1 MSDRGTADQDL
12 FQIWLA
18 SSRTFFAAEPMT
30 GEPMPGQPM
39 TAALKERCD
48 ELFAAWSRFARV
60 YAEAGASTQGEA
72 QGEATGGPFD
82 PAGWLDAA
90 GGGDLWRWFG
100 AAQDADP
107 WREERDA
114 LTASRQWLAYTA
126 ALERYRAVMGAAW
139 LQAFKRFAEGLAQDR
154 GSQDREPGD
163 ALPAWE
169 VIQAR
174 WQEAADAELAAA
186 QRAEDFLAA
195 QRDLIRARLDCSALL
210 RGRIERIAGM
220 LGLPTRAELDDLH
233 QTVHGLK
240 RELRALRARLES
252 GLDGEK

>member
-18 SSRTFFAAEPMT
+18 SSRTFFTTESMT
-30 GEPMPGQPM
+30 APMPD
-39 TAALKERCD
+39 ALKEQC
-48 ELFAAWSRFARV
+48 EGLFAAWSRFARV
-60 YAEAGASTQGEA
+60 YAEASGSARGEA
-72 QGEATGGPFD
+72 KGDATGGPFD
-82 PAGWLDAA
+82 PAGWLDGA
-90 GGGDLWRWFG
+90 GGGGLGDLWRWFG
-100 AAQDADP
+100 AAQGADP
-107 WREERDA
+107 WREERDT

-139 LQAFKRFAEGLAQDR
+139 LAAFKRFAEGLAQDR
-154 GSQDREPGD
+154 ESSDG
-163 ALPAWE
+163 LPAWE

-174 WQEAADAELAAA
+174 WQEAAGAELAAA
-186 QRAEDFLAA
+186 QRSEDFLAA

-252 GLDGEK
+252 GLDGGE

>member
-30 GEPMPGQPM
+30 DS
-39 TAALKERCD
+39 LKERC
-48 ELFAAWSRFARV
+48 EGLFSAWNRFART
-60 YAEAGASTQGEA
+60 YAEASGAVPGD
-72 QGEATGGPFD
+72 ATGGPFD
-82 PAGWLDAA
+82 PVGWLDAA
-90 GGGDLWRWFG
+90 GGGGFGDLWRWFG
-100 AAQDADP
+100 ASEGADP

-126 ALERYRAVMGAAW
+126 ALERYRAVMSAAW
-139 LQAFKRFAEGLAQDR
+139 LAAFKRFAEGLAGDS
-154 GSQDREPGD
+154 GSGGE
-163 ALPAWE
+163 LPAWE
-169 VIQAR
+169 VIEAR
-174 WQEAADAELAAA
+174 WQEAAGAELAAA
-186 QRAEDFLAA
+186 QGSEDFLAA

-220 LGLPTRAELDDLH
+220 LGLPSRAELDDLH

-252 GLDGEK
+252 RLDGGE

>member
-1 MSDRGTADQDL
+1 MSDRGTADPDL

-18 SSRTFFAAEPMT
+18 SSRTFFADQ
-30 GEPMPGQPM
+30 PMPDQPM
-39 TAALKERCD
+39 PALLKERC
-48 ELFAAWSRFARV
+48 EGLFAAWSRFARV

-82 PAGWLDAA
+82 PVGWLDPA

-100 AAQDADP
+100 AAQGVDP

-139 LQAFKRFAEGLAQDR
+139 LQAFKRFAEGLARDCGPR
-154 GSQDREPGD
+154 DREPGD
-163 ALPAWE
+163 ELPSWE

-220 LGLPTRAELDDLH
+220 LGLPTRTELDDLH

-240 RELRALRARLES
+240 RELRALRARQDAR
-252 GLDGEK
+252 LDGDK

>member
-30 GEPMPGQPM
+30 DS
-39 TAALKERCD
+39 LKERC
-48 ELFAAWSRFARV
+48 EGLFSAWNRFART
-60 YAEAGASTQGEA
+60 YAEASGAVPGD
-72 QGEATGGPFD
+72 ATAGPFD
-82 PAGWLDAA
+82 PVGWLDAA
-90 GGGDLWRWFG
+90 GGGGFGDLWRWFG
-100 AAQDADP
+100 AAEGADP
-107 WREERDA
+107 WREERDV

-154 GSQDREPGD
+154 GPQNRETGD
-163 ALPAWE
+163 GLPDWE

-186 QRAEDFLAA
+186 QRSEDFLAA

-210 RGRIERIAGM
+210 RGRIERIAEM

-233 QTVHGLK
+233 ETMHGLK
-240 RELRALRARLES
+240 LEFRALRARL
-252 GLDGEK
+252 DGDK

>member
-1 MSDRGTADQDL
+1 MSDRGTAGQDP

-18 SSRTFFAAEPMT
+18 SSRTLFADQSMT
-30 GEPMPGQPM
+30 DS
-39 TAALKERCD
+39 LKERC
-48 ELFAAWSRFARV
+48 EGLFAAWNRFARTC
-60 YAEAGASTQGEA
+60 AEASGTQGEA
-72 QGEATGGPFD
+72 SGGPFD

-100 AAQDADP
+100 GAGGADP

-114 LTASRQWLAYTA
+114 LTASPQWFAYTA
-126 ALERYRAVMGAAW
+126 ALERTRTVMSAAW
-139 LQAFKRFAEGLAQDR
+139 LNAFKRFAEDLAR
-154 GSQDREPGD
+154 DREPGD

-169 VIQAR
+169 AIQAR

-220 LGLPTRAELDDLH
+220 LGLPNRAELDDLH

-240 RELRALRARLES
+240 RELRALRARLDS
-252 GLDGEK
+252 GLDGDT